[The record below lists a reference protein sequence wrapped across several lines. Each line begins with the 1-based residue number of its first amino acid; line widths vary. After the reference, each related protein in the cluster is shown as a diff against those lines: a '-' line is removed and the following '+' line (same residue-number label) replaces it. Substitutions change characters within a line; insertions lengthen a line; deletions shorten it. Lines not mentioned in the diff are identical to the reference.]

1 MNKKYLII
9 GGVVLGVGVFA
20 MAFLKRPK
28 GKIVINKDGSGTVQ
42 LGNKTASF
50 SKDTGVVVGTWNGW
64 ELSASATSMLLRHFG
79 KTYHEGDITEYFGG
93 TSDIEIVHN
102 K

>member
-9 GGVVLGVGVFA
+9 GGVVLGVGAFA

-28 GKIVINKDGSGTVQ
+28 GKIVINKDGSGTVT
-42 LGNKTASF
+42 LGNNTASF
-50 SKDTGVVVGTWNGW
+50 SKDMGVNVGTWNGW
-64 ELSASATSMLLRHFG
+64 ELLASSSSLLLRHFG
-79 KTYHEGDITEYFGG
+79 KVYEEGGITEYYGG
-93 TSDIEIVHN
+93 SSDIEIIHN